1 MYLTKWDKYLYRNY
15 PYIKGGIILE
25 IILVTI
31 FCVAFPMN
39 RLFHT
44 IGAILVLISALVYYC
59 LKKRY
64 KYLVRSIVRRRKR
77 KLYRLCTEKLNMLE
91 AFLNRLDYLT
101 RMDRLMILNSLW
113 EELTCC
119 ATIRDYELLLK
130 RINNNIYYFEEKV
143 HEFERRKSNFKS
155 QYQSDYQPRSYDNS
169 VLESFQILGLSP
181 DTDDFQLIKTRY
193 RQLIKKYHPDIN
205 KSSNAVEK
213 AQQINQAYEQ
223 LKTVFTH

>member
-1 MYLTKWDKYLYRNY
+1 MYLTKWDKYLYKNY

-25 IILVTI
+25 IILVTTL
-31 FCVAFPMN
+31 CVTFPMN
-39 RLFHT
+39 RSFHT
-44 IGAILVLISALVYYC
+44 IGAILVLMSAFIYYF

-64 KYLVRSIVRRRKR
+64 KYLVRSIVKKKKR
-77 KLYRLCTEKLNMLE
+77 KLYRLCAEKLNILE
-91 AFLNRLDYLT
+91 ALLSRLDYLT
-101 RMDRLMILNSLW
+101 RMDRVMILDNLW

-119 ATIRDYELLLK
+119 TTVRDYELLLK
-130 RINNNIYYFEEKV
+130 RINDNVRYFEDKV
-143 HEFERRKSNFKS
+143 YEFERRKSNFKS

-213 AQQINQAYEQ
+213 AQQINQAYKQ
-223 LKTVFTH
+223 LKTIFAH